1 MPRQVQV
8 GAASGLT
15 QLQQRGVGPGSRW
28 VGWCREI
35 TCSSQALEGGSFI
48 LQTRCGA
55 IEHFQVGRGPIAVW
69 SESPPGVA
77 V

>member
-28 VGWCREI
+28 VEWRREI
-35 TCSSQALEGGSFI
+35 TCSSRAAGGRE
-48 LQTRCGA
+48 LHPADTLWR
-55 IEHFQVGRGPIAVW
+55 H
-69 SESPPGVA
+69 
-77 V
+77 